1 MIQILLVVCCVFACP
16 LLMGGMMW
24 FMGRDREGGKVE
36 REIMRLNRA
45 AEARSLAASG
55 SSPTL
60 DSSTERTRVAPG
72 EGAAAP
78 SRR

>member
-36 REIMRLNRA
+36 REIRRLNRA
-45 AEARSLAASG
+45 AEARRLAAEG

-60 DSSTERTRVAPG
+60 ESSSER
-72 EGAAAP
+72 AAVTGQKSEKP
-78 SRR
+78 ISVR